1 MPDNEKPKTEEKPIN
16 RAERFVYTAEDA
28 AHIFRLGKIG
38 GVFNDTKSEG
48 INRNIQKNVTKNNK
62 KV

>member
-1 MPDNEKPKTEEKPIN
+1 MADKPEEESIN

-38 GVFNDTKSEG
+38 GVFNDTTHESV
-48 INRNIQKNVTKNNK
+48 NRNIQKNVIKNNK
-62 KV
+62 KM